1 MGEVAR
7 LQMEI
12 RARRQRATEIS
23 AEIDRRGRDIKDALS
38 AAAVARPENLRLAM
52 VAEIS
57 ARLEKLQEEYLQLQR
72 EIETLEKELQ

>member
-23 AEIDRRGRDIKDALS
+23 AEIDRRVRDIKDALS

-57 ARLEKLQEEYLQLQR
+57 ARLEKLQAEYLQLQR

>member
-23 AEIDRRGRDIKDALS
+23 AEIDRRVKDIKDALS
-38 AAAVARPENLRLAM
+38 GAAVAKPENLRLAM